1 MNYETQR
8 WIALVSSIIVS
19 LCAGFCYA
27 WSVFQKPLINIFHWS
42 PADVAVS
49 FSLLMSVAA
58 TMAIAAGKA
67 LDYMQPRQVTLI
79 GGTLLGI
86 GIAGIG
92 FIQTLYQLYTS
103 IVIAGIGIGFIY
115 PGGTISNILR
125 FFPDKQGL
133 ASGLLAGGFGLGA
146 LVWAPVSVMLIAQY
160 GVFSALKMLGV
171 FFFCLIA
178 LISRVMVTAPNGYIP
193 NGWTPPKQAEGTKS
207 TDKNWKQMLTDPMFY
222 FIGIVFTLG
231 CITGMM
237 VVGQASPIA
246 QDLLKLTPQAAAG
259 IVGLMSIGMCGG
271 KVLWG
276 AVSDKIGRNLVIVLT
291 FVMGGSAV
299 AVLPM
304 TSTYYSLAGAIMVIA
319 SCYGGILAVM
329 APITA
334 ELFGTKNLGLNF
346 GIMFLT
352 VALAAAIGPRLVAV
366 IKQTT
371 GEYTM
376 AFQICVVINLAG
388 LVLLGAY
395 VWYKKRKNPLRQIA
409 A

>member
-1 MNYETQR
+1 
-8 WIALVSSIIVS
+8 
-19 LCAGFCYA
+19 
-27 WSVFQKPLINIFHWS
+27 
-42 PADVAVS
+42 
-49 FSLLMSVAA
+49 
-58 TMAIAAGKA
+58 
-67 LDYMQPRQVTLI
+67 
-79 GGTLLGI
+79 
-86 GIAGIG
+86 
-92 FIQTLYQLYTS
+92 
-103 IVIAGIGIGFIY
+103 
-115 PGGTISNILR
+115 
-125 FFPDKQGL
+125 
-133 ASGLLAGGFGLGA
+133 
-146 LVWAPVSVMLIAQY
+146 
-160 GVFSALKMLGV
+160 
-171 FFFCLIA
+171 
-178 LISRVMVTAPNGYIP
+178 
-193 NGWTPPKQAEGTKS
+193 
-207 TDKNWKQMLTDPMFY
+207 
-222 FIGIVFTLG
+222 
-231 CITGMM
+231 
-237 VVGQASPIA
+237 
-246 QDLLKLTPQAAAG
+246 
-259 IVGLMSIGMCGG
+259 
-271 KVLWG
+271 VLWG